1 MSAAP
6 TPNKVPANKTR
17 SPNYPSMNLEEAI
30 GRLGV
35 IYETQRRYPAT
46 RDVLARLMGYGSLNG
61 ASATTVS
68 ALAKYGLIE
77 GHGDNLRV
85 SEMGQDLMLHRKGD
99 PEYTTALRTAAF
111 MPAFFRELHEQYPY
125 GLPGEH
131 AVRAVLTKRGFNPKA
146 IDGAVRAYRD
156 TMEFVDADTGGA
168 VAESPVDSLPEV
180 AMQTQPFEAVPMD
193 SPHPSTLTRMMV
205 LLPASRSAE
214 IIFRGGEPTQ
224 RDLEFLRRHLELSE
238 EMLASDG
245 PARPRDRAAEDTL
258 TDTN

>member
-1 MSAAP
+1 MSTSLPPKP
-6 TPNKVPANKTR
+6 TVNKTR
-17 SPNYPSMNLEEAI
+17 SPNYPSISLEDALA
-30 GRLGV
+30 RLKV

-99 PEYTTALRTAAF
+99 PEYTTALRAAAF
-111 MPAFFRELHEQYPY
+111 MPAFFRELRDQYPY

-131 AVRAVLTKRGFNPKA
+131 AVRASLVKRGFNPKA
-146 IDGAVRAYRD
+146 IDGAIRSYRD
-156 TMEFVDADTGGA
+156 TMEFVDAETGET

-180 AMQTQPFEAVPMD
+180 AMQTQPFEATPLAL
-193 SPHPSTLTRMMV
+193 PHPSS
-205 LLPASRSAE
+205 LPPMTVMLSPSLSAE
-214 IIFRGGEPTQ
+214 ISFRGGEPTP
-224 RDLEFLRRHLELSE
+224 RDLKFLRRYLELSE
-238 EMLASDG
+238 EALASDG
-245 PARPRDRAAEDTL
+245 PVSAQGRAEADAPPGPE
-258 TDTN
+258 